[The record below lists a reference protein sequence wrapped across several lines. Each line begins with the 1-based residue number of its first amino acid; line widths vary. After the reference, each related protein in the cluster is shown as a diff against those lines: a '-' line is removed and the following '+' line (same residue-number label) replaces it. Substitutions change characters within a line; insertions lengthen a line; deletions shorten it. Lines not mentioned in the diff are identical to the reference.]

1 MFVQS
6 IPLLR
11 YPRTFHLEGSRLQ
24 PGDSASDQIPLKKLA
39 GRWVVLEEKI
49 DGANSGISFAPDA
62 SLLLQSRGHY
72 LLEGAV
78 SRQFR
83 PFLTW
88 ARAHEE
94 ALLERLED
102 RFVLYGEW
110 AYAKHSVYYDQLPHF
125 FHEFDVY
132 DRASGEFLSTQRRKE
147 LLQGVPVLPVPVLYE
162 GPMPD
167 KPSLLWKLVVRSLA
181 KSTNWKAAFESGVLR
196 EGLPLELTWQ
206 QTDKS
211 DKAEGLY
218 IKVEEDGK
226 VVERYKLV
234 RHDFVQAILDSGSHH
249 SRRPVLP
256 NALAPGVELYL
267 PKLSVTWEDLGLQT
281 VRGLQELEALV
292 PPSKGARP

>member
-6 IPLLR
+6 IPLFR
-11 YPRTFHLEGSRLQ
+11 FPRTHHIEGSRLQ
-24 PGDSASDQIPLKKLA
+24 PGDSACEQMPLKRLA

-49 DGANSGISFAPDA
+49 DGANSGVSFAPDA

-72 LLEGAV
+72 LLDGAV

-83 PFLTW
+83 PFLPW
-88 ARAHEE
+88 ARAHEA

-102 RFVLYGEW
+102 RYVMYGEW
-110 AYAKHSVYYDQLPHF
+110 AYAKHSVYYDRLPHF

-132 DRASGEFLSTQRRKE
+132 DRLSGEFLSTPRRRE
-147 LLQGVPVLPVPVLYE
+147 LLQGLPVLSVPVLYE
-162 GPMPD
+162 GPLPD
-167 KPSLLWKLVVRSLA
+167 KPALLWKLVVHSLA
-181 KSTNWKAAFESGVLR
+181 KSANWKAAFESSVLR
-196 EGLPLELTWQ
+196 EALPLELTWQ

-218 IKVEEDGK
+218 IKVEENGK

-249 SRRPVLP
+249 TRRPVLP
-256 NALAPGVELYL
+256 NGLAPGVELYL
-267 PKLSVTWEDLGLQT
+267 PKLAVTWEDLGLKT
-281 VRGLQELEALV
+281 VRGLQELEALSL
-292 PPSKGARP
+292 PKGGRP